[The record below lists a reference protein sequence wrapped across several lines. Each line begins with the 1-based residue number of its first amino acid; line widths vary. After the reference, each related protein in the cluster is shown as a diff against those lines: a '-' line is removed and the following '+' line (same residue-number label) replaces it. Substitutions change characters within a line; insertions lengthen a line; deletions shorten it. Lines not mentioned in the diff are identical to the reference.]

1 MNKLKIFD
9 FYDLNG
15 SLKMML
21 KKLIILPALCTM
33 LFCMQATG
41 NEYYTSSYDEGCC
54 SDWTVY
60 ADWLYWRV
68 RNCNLDYALISDT
81 DFTNYCDV
89 RCVEPSY
96 SNGYRVGIQQFDDC
110 RYLEAFY
117 THLHSE
123 DDDSVGSQLNGVIT
137 PTRMWKGN
145 PRFGRAQ
152 SEYEIDYDVVD
163 IVGGY
168 AKNPCCNLQTYC
180 FGGLKLAFIDQ
191 ELNTKYTDS
200 SNAIILNRQ
209 SIDMNAY
216 GLDIGFGAN
225 YTIGNCLNLFG
236 RFSYDLMAAN
246 YERDTI
252 QNALLVTGV
261 PGNSVESFSLD
272 DNCWTSLNIVNLS
285 FGIGYESNFC
295 GCWVNSLAIY
305 FGYEFHQYLDMLDFY
320 SVEIGQVEPSFK
332 RGNPAF
338 GVDGLMLRV
347 AVGF

>member
-68 RNCNLDYALISDT
+68 RNCNLDYALITDSDT
-81 DFTNYCDV
+81 ANYEDV
-89 RCVEPSY
+89 RSVEPSY
-96 SNGYRVGIQQFDDC
+96 SNGYRVGIQQFDNC

-123 DDDSVGSQLNGVIT
+123 DDSSIGTLVI
-137 PTRMWKGN
+137 PSIIATRQWKGVLA
-145 PRFGRAQ
+145 PARAQ

-168 AKNPCCNLQTYC
+168 AKNPCCNLQTYF

-191 ELNTKYTDS
+191 EINTRYTDTA
-200 SNAIILNRQ
+200 NRVILNEQ

-216 GLDIGFGAN
+216 GIDVGFGAN

-246 YERDTI
+246 YERVTT
-252 QNALLVTGV
+252 QNALLAASST
-261 PGNSVESFSLD
+261 ESFTLD

-295 GCWVNSLAIY
+295 GCWVNSLAVY

-320 SVEIGQVEPSFK
+320 SVEIGSVQPSFS

-338 GVDGLMLRV
+338 GVDGLILRV